1 MLSHTMCY
9 DLNPWQQIIYT
20 RLHNLHK
27 KMDIFGSN
35 KEQHFIEILRSK
47 QNNNNK
53 KSFITLDLR
62 EGKYSY
68 LLSKGF

>member
-1 MLSHTMCY
+1 
-9 DLNPWQQIIYT
+9 
-20 RLHNLHK
+20 
-27 KMDIFGSN
+27 MDIFGSN

-68 LLSKGF
+68 LLSKGFWLLFINSLLLGGGIHLNLAC